1 LQYKR
6 NVRTLSGDV
15 KFIGTRLKTEKKL
28 VKGSLFFLLLK
39 LVQINFILADNV
51 RILSMYMDILVN
63 DTAVKFVSTPCTDPL
78 PSIGI

>member
-1 LQYKR
+1 MQYKR

-15 KFIGTRLKTEKKL
+15 KLIGTRLKTEKKL

-51 RILSMYMDILVN
+51 RILSIYMDILVN
-63 DTAVKFVSTPCTDPL
+63 DTPVKFVSIPFTDPL